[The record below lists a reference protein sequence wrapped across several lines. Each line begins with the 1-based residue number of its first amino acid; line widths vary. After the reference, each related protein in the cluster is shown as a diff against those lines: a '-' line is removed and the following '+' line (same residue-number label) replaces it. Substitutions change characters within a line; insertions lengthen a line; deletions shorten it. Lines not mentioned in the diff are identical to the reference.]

1 MGFLKAESSE
11 TKEVESWLGRFWG
24 KMAVGVKSM
33 DLNSMLIQL
42 TSDAEVAEVLA
53 CATDSPSSPFTVLEK
68 WMEVI
73 GTPSTSS
80 VGGQVLR
87 SPSVGLEGRS
97 FPAVG

>member
-1 MGFLKAESSE
+1 
-11 TKEVESWLGRFWG
+11 
-24 KMAVGVKSM
+24 MAIGVKSM

-80 VGGQVLR
+80 VGQVLR

-97 FPAVG
+97 FSAVG